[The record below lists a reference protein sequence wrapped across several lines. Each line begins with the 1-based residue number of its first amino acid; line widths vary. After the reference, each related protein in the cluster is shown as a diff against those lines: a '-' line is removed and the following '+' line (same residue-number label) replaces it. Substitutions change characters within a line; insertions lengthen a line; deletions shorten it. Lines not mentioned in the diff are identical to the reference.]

1 MSLPRHNPKRDGNEK
16 GIVSYFKKIGFSV
29 ERLNTPLDLL
39 VGYKKRNYLVEV
51 KMTGSGLN
59 KNQVKFTKDWKG
71 QFIVINSIEQ
81 AQTFAKDVKFW
92 AEYP

>member
-1 MSLPRHNPKRDGNEK
+1 MSLPRHNPKRDANEK

-39 VGYKKRNYLVEV
+39 VGYKKRNYLVEI
-51 KMTGSGLN
+51 KMPGKGLN
-59 KNQVKFTKDWKG
+59 ENQVKFTKNWRG

-81 AQTFAKDVKFW
+81 AKIFAKDVKFW